1 MLRLIKN
8 FSIFQKL
15 YLFFFQ
21 FDSYPIFLIDLALA
35 GGTTI
40 SVCKIL
46 IMFGNTIFI
55 LFSTIKLIFR
65 ETEFAVSIS
74 FNASLSK
81 SLDKKLIDWE
91 VHHWIFLKSQFRF
104 RI

>member
-1 MLRLIKN
+1 MLSLIKN

-15 YLFFFQ
+15 YLFFCQ

-40 SVCKIL
+40 SICKIL
-46 IMFGNTIFI
+46 IMFGNTI

-65 ETEFAVSIS
+65 ETEFVVSIS
-74 FNASLSK
+74 FNAPLSK